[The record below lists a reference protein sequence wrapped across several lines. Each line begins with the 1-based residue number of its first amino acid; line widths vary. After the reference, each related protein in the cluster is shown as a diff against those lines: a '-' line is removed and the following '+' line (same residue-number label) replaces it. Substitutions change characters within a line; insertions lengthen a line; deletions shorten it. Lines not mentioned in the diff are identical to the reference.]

1 MSARSLNK
9 VLLIGNLTRDPEIRY
24 TSSGAAVCSFGM
36 ATNRSWKDA
45 EGEIREEAEFHNL
58 VSWNKMAEVCY
69 QILAKG
75 MKVYIEGELRTRSW
89 DDESGNT
96 RYRTEIKLNEMI
108 LLDSKGK
115 HGAGDAGSSGG
126 EITVD
131 DVMGESGGKADKAV
145 KEEDKDE
152 EKDED
157 GEKKPKKEKKALKIS
172 DKPSEKPKD
181 GEQEDPLED
190 DVELPF

>member
-24 TSSGAAVCSFGM
+24 TSSGAAVCSFGL
-36 ATNRSWKDA
+36 ATNRSWKDS

-75 MKVYIEGELRTRSW
+75 MKVYVEGELRTRNW
-89 DDESGNT
+89 EDDAGNT

-108 LLDSKGK
+108 LLDSKNKPGV
-115 HGAGDAGSSGG
+115 GGGGSAAPESEVTVEDVMAGDGAA
-126 EITVD
+126 E
-131 DVMGESGGKADKAV
+131 KK
-145 KEEDKDE
+145 KEE
-152 EKDED
+152 
-157 GEKKPKKEKKALKIS
+157 KKEKKK
-172 DKPSEKPKD
+172 KPSKAKESKPEEGNAAD
-181 GEQEDPLED
+181 MGDPLD
-190 DVELPF
+190 DELPF

>member
-1 MSARSLNK
+1 MAARSLNK

-24 TSSGAAVCSFGM
+24 TSSGAAVCSFGV

-45 EGEIREEAEFHNL
+45 EGEIKEEAEFHNL
-58 VSWNKMAEVCY
+58 VAWNKMAEVCY

-75 MKVYIEGELRTRSW
+75 MKVYVEGELRTRSW

-108 LLDSKGK
+108 LLDSKGRSGVGG
-115 HGAGDAGSSGG
+115 GAAGERDESS

-131 DVMGESGGKADKAV
+131 DVMAEDTKAG
-145 KEEDKDE
+145 EDKTE
-152 EKDED
+152 A
-157 GEKKPKKEKKALKIS
+157 KKPAEKKAK
-172 DKPSEKPKD
+172 KAEPKSKSSKD
-181 GEQEDPLED
+181 ADLGDPLED
-190 DVELPF
+190 EELPF

>member
-1 MSARSLNK
+1 MAARSLNK
-9 VLLIGNLTRDPEIRY
+9 VLLLGNLTRDPEIRY

-36 ATNRSWKDA
+36 ATNRSWKDS

-89 DDESGNT
+89 DDDEGKT
-96 RYRTEIKLNEMI
+96 RYRSEIKLNEMI

-115 HGAGDAGSSGG
+115 QGAGGG
-126 EITVD
+126 GKPSDKDKEVSVD
-131 DVMGESGGKADKAV
+131 EVMGKDDDK
-145 KEEDKDE
+145 KEEKKSEKKPEKRDDKTKDKKDKDE
-152 EKDED
+152 
-157 GEKKPKKEKKALKIS
+157 KKGKEKKTEG
-172 DKPSEKPKD
+172 DV
-181 GEQEDPLED
+181 GDPLED
-190 DVELPF
+190 DRSDLHF

>member
-1 MSARSLNK
+1 MAARSLNK

-24 TSSGAAVCSFGM
+24 TSSGAAVCSYGM
-36 ATNRSWKDA
+36 ATNRSWKDS

-89 DDESGNT
+89 DDDEGNT
-96 RYRTEIKLNEMI
+96 RYRSEIKLNEMI

-115 HGAGDAGSSGG
+115 QGAGGG
-126 EITVD
+126 GRPPSDDKEVSVD
-131 DVMGESGGKADKAV
+131 EVMGKDKDK
-145 KEEDKDE
+145 KEEKSEKKDDKKDE
-152 EKDED
+152 KKDD
-157 GEKKPKKEKKALKIS
+157 KKKGKEKKEKPEG
-172 DKPSEKPKD
+172 DV
-181 GEQEDPLED
+181 GDPLED
-190 DVELPF
+190 DLSDLPF

>member
-1 MSARSLNK
+1 MAARSLNK

-24 TSSGAAVCSFGM
+24 TSSGAAVCSFGV

-45 EGEIREEAEFHNL
+45 EGEIKEEAEFHNL
-58 VSWNKMAEVCY
+58 VAWNKMAEVCY

-89 DDESGNT
+89 DDEDGKT

-115 HGAGDAGSSGG
+115 SGMGGTGSSPAPG
-126 EITVD
+126 EEVTLE
-131 DVMGESGGKADKAV
+131 DVTEGEEKKESKKPV
-145 KEEDKDE
+145 KKTEKKEEPE
-152 EKDED
+152 
-157 GEKKPKKEKKALKIS
+157 KKEKKSSKKEPV
-172 DKPSEKPKD
+172 D
-181 GEQEDPLED
+181 DPLED
-190 DVELPF
+190 ELPF